1 MAKIKAISSPNHPMA
16 CIFSSNLLRYERLN
30 TKIIPIV
37 IKPPRHVRKVQGLV
51 STNLIRSVSGESIKT
66 PNTPSRYPLV
76 RLFNEFAGISGCPID
91 HMTFLIVGSE
101 IAFYFYKRFIDKK
114 AT

>member
-1 MAKIKAISSPNHPMA
+1 LGPTFH
-16 CIFSSNLLRYERLN
+16 
-30 TKIIPIV
+30 
-37 IKPPRHVRKVQGLV
+37 
-51 STNLIRSVSGESIKT
+51 
-66 PNTPSRYPLV
+66 
-76 RLFNEFAGISGCPID
+76 EFAGISGCPID